1 MRSSSVPR
9 TQSRGD
15 LSWAIGAEE
24 DRAFGGEHPY
34 AQVVTGLPFPDA
46 PLTDGVVRLRP
57 WRDGDAAVAAAW
69 GQDAVI
75 VRWTGVPANQTEEAA
90 LAWAFRVEEGRRA
103 GRMLALAI
111 TDAASGVV
119 LGSCDIRRPDPDDS
133 SLGEVGYLLSERA
146 RGRGVATRAMGLLI
160 DWSFRE
166 LGMERVQA
174 LVHPDN
180 PPSAAVLDRLGFK
193 REGLLRRYRVGDDG
207 REDRVLYAVLPGEL
221 VVPGATTR
229 A

>member
-1 MRSSSVPR
+1 
-9 TQSRGD
+9 
-15 LSWAIGAEE
+15 
-24 DRAFGGEHPY
+24 
-34 AQVVTGLPFPDA
+34 
-46 PLTDGVVRLRP
+46 
-57 WRDGDAAVAAAW
+57 VAAAW

-75 VRWTGVPANQTEEAA
+75 VRWTGVPANQTEDAA
-90 LAWAFRVEEGRRA
+90 LAWTVRIEEGRRA

-111 TDAASGVV
+111 ADAPSGVV
-119 LGSCDIRRPDPDDS
+119 LGSCDIRRPDTDDS
-133 SLGEVGYLLSERA
+133 ALGEVGYLLSERA

-193 REGLLRRYRVGDDG
+193 REGLLRRYRAGDDG